1 MHAADSSSSYSS
13 SSSATHLPFLL
24 TPAQT
29 TESQNDLG
37 SWEPLQTIASSLY
50 TTTHTTKENK
60 TVLMKKELQYQALPK
75 LQLLFHLTTTTIF
88 TTHCCCNYRCCCWS
102 LSICISVRLS
112 LCLCLSPEFK
122 SGSFSAHKL
131 FNRLKMEK
139 TKRKKKG
146 GFRKST
152 TTTIEAKQM
161 DFSNYKYCKDLSV
174 VLNKKLRSKNSNSPR
189 QVQAS

>member
-29 TESQNDLG
+29 TESQNELG

-75 LQLLFHLTTTTIF
+75 LQLLPHLTTTTIF
-88 TTHCCCNYRCCCWS
+88 TTHCCSNN
-102 LSICISVRLS
+102 
-112 LCLCLSPEFK
+112 
-122 SGSFSAHKL
+122 KL
-131 FNRLKMEK
+131 
-139 TKRKKKG
+139 
-146 GFRKST
+146 
-152 TTTIEAKQM
+152 IE
-161 DFSNYKYCKDLSV
+161 YV
-174 VLNKKLRSKNSNSPR
+174 
-189 QVQAS
+189 